1 MIVNELKYLL
11 HTDVMDSMFMSD
23 TCVEYL
29 HVMSVI
35 MYVHTCYM
43 QYKTYCGNAVF
54 LHVMFSFVVTLH
66 TLTRPIA
73 QLYHTNKTLSLAN
86 LYLKTTQ
93 NNNRNPCIVYFI

>member
-1 MIVNELKYLL
+1 
-11 HTDVMDSMFMSD
+11 MSD
-23 TCVEYL
+23 TMYRVLYVMSVIMYVHTCYMQYKTYCGNAVFL

-66 TLTRPIA
+66 TLTRLIA
-73 QLYHTNKTLSLAN
+73 QPYHTNKTISLAN
-86 LYLKTTQ
+86 L
-93 NNNRNPCIVYFI
+93 